1 MIFQKIIFQEIGVTC
16 FTDVPP
22 WGTYLYVKG
31 TYIYVNEIVAEKTFP
46 REVVASK
53 PALFF

>member
-22 WGTYLYVKG
+22 WGIYL
-31 TYIYVNEIVAEKTFP
+31 YVNEIVAEKMFP